1 MELRQLKYFIRVAD
15 CLNFSEAAKE
25 SCISQSTL
33 SQQIKQLEQELG
45 SELFLRNS
53 RTVSLTEAGMELL
66 PYARTTIKDA
76 DACIERIRDLKDI
89 LTGTM
94 NIGVTYSF
102 SPILT
107 ETIFSFIKKY
117 PKVKLNIFY
126 KPMSELMDMLRDRKV
141 DFVLAFKP
149 SAPMEGIESHILFQN
164 YLAAIVSSTHS
175 LASEKKV
182 SLEQIAQHGIAL
194 PSKGLQA
201 RNMLDKVL
209 ERYNFNLKARIE
221 LNDPDILLNLVRQ
234 SNLVT
239 VLAEASI
246 HNERGVK
253 AVPIDIPDHEM
264 VGCVH
269 TLEDSYRKHSMLE
282 FIKMLCESV
291 AVRERINSWL

>member
-1 MELRQLKYFIRVAD
+1 MELRQLKYFIRVAE

-107 ETIFSFIKKY
+107 EKIFSFIKKY

-253 AVPIDIPDHEM
+253 AVPIDIPDNEM